1 MGKKYYRGVYTMS
14 DNETRILTGDN
25 GTIAYS
31 NDVIATIAGL
41 AATDVEGVAGL
52 SGGIAGGLAELL
64 GKKNLTNGVK
74 VEVGNEE
81 AAVDISIVINQ
92 GVVIPEVT
100 EKVQAD
106 VKHTIET
113 MTGLRVVGVN
123 VYVQAISFDNTSAN
137 ETQARVR

>member
-1 MGKKYYRGVYTMS
+1 MS
-14 DNETRILTGDN
+14 DNETRILTSEN

-41 AATDVEGVAGL
+41 AATEVEGVAGL

-81 AAVDISIVINQ
+81 AAVDISIVVKQ
-92 GVVIPEVT
+92 GIVIPEVV
-100 EKVQAD
+100 EKVQVD
-106 VKHTIET
+106 IKNTIET

-123 VYVQAISFDNTSAN
+123 VYVQSITF
-137 ETQARVR
+137 ETQDAKDAQARVR